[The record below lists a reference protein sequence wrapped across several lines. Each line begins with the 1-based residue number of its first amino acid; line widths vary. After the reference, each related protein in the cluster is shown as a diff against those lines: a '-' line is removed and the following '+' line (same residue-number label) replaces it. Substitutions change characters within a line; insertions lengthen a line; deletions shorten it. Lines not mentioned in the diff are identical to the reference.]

1 MVVGA
6 SSSAGKSLLVA
17 ALCRIFARRGLRVAP
32 FKAQNMS
39 NNAAVCP
46 DGGEIGRAQAVQAMA
61 AGVPLQVDFNPVLIK
76 PEADARS
83 QVVVMGRPFRT
94 LEAAAYYDYKQEL
107 WQIITAAL
115 DRLRAAYDLVII
127 EGAGS
132 PVELNL
138 KPGDLVNMRVAQYA
152 QAPTLLVGDIDRG
165 GIFAQLLGTLWL
177 LEPDERRLVK
187 GLVVNKFR
195 GDLSL
200 FADGTSILEARG
212 RVPVLGVVPWL
223 KDLDLP
229 EEDAVA
235 LDTPIYR
242 GPGQGELPLIDL
254 AVVHLPLISNFD
266 DFDPFRQD
274 PGVRVRY
281 ITSPAELG
289 QPAAIMLPGTKSTLA
304 DLDWLRRQGLAE
316 AIQAYAARGGTVVGV
331 CGGYQMLGQSIHDPQ
346 RVESERGQAAGLG
359 LLPVCTTFAAEKV
372 THQARARIRPNAGA
386 WLARLPGLEVSGYE
400 IHMGRTEATGST
412 ADPSA
417 ASGTAWLEI
426 TERSARPVHA
436 LDGAI
441 STDGRVWGCY
451 LHGLF
456 ENTTLRR
463 AWLRSLGWSG
473 MAESGAR
480 WEGETNASAG
490 GSQVSN
496 RAPDRASYQ
505 APYQAAFDRLAEAVE
520 QALDMG
526 KLEKMIWEN

>member
-1 MVVGA
+1 MAARTLMVVGA

-39 NNAAVCP
+39 NNAAVCS

-83 QVVVMGRPFRT
+83 QVVVMGRPFHT
-94 LEAAAYYDYKQEL
+94 LSAADYYDYKKEL

-177 LEPDERRLVK
+177 LETDERRLVR

-195 GDLSL
+195 GDMTL
-200 FADGTSILEARG
+200 FADGVRILEERG
-212 RVPVLGVVPWL
+212 GTPVLGVIPWL
-223 KDLDLP
+223 KNLGIP

-235 LDTPIYR
+235 LDTPLFR
-242 GPGQGELPLIDL
+242 RPEQPDQPLIDL

-266 DFDPFRQD
+266 DFDPFQQD

-281 ITSPAELG
+281 ISTPEELG
-289 QPAAIMLPGTKSTLA
+289 RPSAVLLPGTKSTMA

-316 AIQAYAARGGTVVGV
+316 AIQVHARQGGSVVGV
-331 CGGYQMLGQSIHDPQ
+331 CGGYQMLGQAIYDPQ
-346 RVESERGQAAGLG
+346 RVESARDETAGLG
-359 LLPVCTTFAAEKV
+359 LLPVRTTFAGEKV
-372 THQARARIRPNAGA
+372 THQARARIAARSGT
-386 WLARLPGLEVSGYE
+386 WLEGLQGLAISGYE
-400 IHMGRTEATGST
+400 IHMGRTES
-412 ADPSA
+412 
-417 ASGTAWLEI
+417 SGQEYPPAWLVI
-426 TERSARPVHA
+426 TGRSGEAVHE

-441 STDGRVWGCY
+441 SADGKVWGCY

-456 ENTTLRR
+456 ENPALRQ
-463 AWLRSLGWSG
+463 AWLRSLGWPG
-473 MAESGAR
+473 EASGAPSD
-480 WEGETNASAG
+480 NAPS
-490 GSQVSN
+490 
-496 RAPDRASYQ
+496 
-505 APYQAAFDRLAEAVE
+505 YQAAFDHLADAVE
-520 QALDMG
+520 QALDMQQ
-526 KLEKMIWEN
+526 LEKLIWEN